1 MFFMFQ
7 KTSRLDNH
15 LLELNVKVSCV
26 YADANKTTSK
36 GDSLMEVGGDVTNH
50 FDYFGGHDTC

>member
-50 FDYFGGHDTC
+50 FDYFGGP